1 MLDEGGV
8 RLQLGSRA
16 AEHDLALGE
25 LHVAVGEREH
35 IVEILRR
42 AQVWRFF
49 IVAPMFLALDAPC
62 QSKAMSHAAA
72 DVANSVGCA
81 DRTGRG
87 I

>member
-1 MLDEGGV
+1 
-8 RLQLGSRA
+8 
-16 AEHDLALGE
+16 
-25 LHVAVGEREH
+25 
-35 IVEILRR
+35 
-42 AQVWRFF
+42 
-49 IVAPMFLALDAPC
+49 MFLALDAPC

>member
-8 RLQLGSRA
+8 RLQLGGRA

-25 LHVAVGEREH
+25 HDVAVGEREH
-35 IVEILRR
+35 IVESLRR
-42 AQVWRFF
+42 AQVRRFI

-62 QSKAMSHAAA
+62 QSRVMSHAAN

-81 DRTGRG
+81 DRMGRV